1 MTLIVEMTGLGGPE
15 NLVARDIDL
24 PAPAAGEV
32 RLRHT
37 AIGFNY
43 LDVYLRQGVY
53 PVALPA
59 VLGVEAAG
67 VVTAVGD
74 GVTDVRPGDRVAYA
88 GPTGAYASERNI
100 AARHLVPIPDGV
112 SNQAA
117 AALIF
122 KGLTAHML
130 VRRVHR
136 VAAGDTVLVHAA
148 AGGVGQILS
157 RWSKALGA
165 TVVGT
170 VGSEAKVA
178 AARTAGADHVA
189 VLGRDDVDSLVRTA
203 SGGVGAAV
211 AYDSIGRDTM
221 EVSLSSLRPFGIFAS
236 FGQASG
242 EVPPISAGQL
252 RQHGSAFFVR
262 PTIYHHIADTG
273 VYRAAAAELFALLAD
288 GTLSADIS
296 ATYALPDAAHLHHL
310 AQTRQTVG
318 SVLLIP

>member
-1 MTLIVEMTGLGGPE
+1 MTFIIELTGLGGPE
-15 NLVARDIDL
+15 NLVGREIDL

-32 RLRHT
+32 RVRHT

-53 PVALPA
+53 PVTLPA
-59 VLGVEAAG
+59 ILGVEAAG
-67 VVTAVGD
+67 IVTQTGAE
-74 GVTDVRPGDRVAYA
+74 VTDFRPGDRVAYA
-88 GPTGAYASERNI
+88 GPAGAYAGERNI
-100 AARHLVPIPDGV
+100 AARHLVPLPDNV
-112 SNQAA
+112 SDQAA

-136 VAAGDTVLVHAA
+136 VAAGDTVLIHAA

-178 AARTAGADHVA
+178 TARDAGADAVA
-189 VLGRDDVDSLVRTA
+189 VLGRDDVPALVRTL
-203 SGGVGAAV
+203 SGGAGAAV
-211 AYDSIGRDTM
+211 AYDSVGRDT
-221 EVSLSSLRPFGIFAS
+221 VADSLGSLRPFGIFAS

-242 EVPPISAGQL
+242 EVPPISAAQL

-262 PTIYHHIADTG
+262 PTVYHHIADTG

-288 GTLSADIS
+288 GTLTADIS
-296 ATYALPDAAHLHHL
+296 ATFPLADAGRLHHL
-310 AQTRQTVG
+310 AETRQTVG
-318 SVLLIP
+318 SVLLVP